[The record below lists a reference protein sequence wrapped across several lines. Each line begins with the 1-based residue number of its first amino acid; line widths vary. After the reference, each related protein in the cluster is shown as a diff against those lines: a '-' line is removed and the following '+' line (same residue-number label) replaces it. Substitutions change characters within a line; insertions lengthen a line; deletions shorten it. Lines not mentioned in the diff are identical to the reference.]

1 MKYIGNEI
9 WHKATD
15 NADKTIISVPADE
28 VSKLCHMLELNG
40 LNYFA
45 YSDETIAK
53 IAINKSDINTTNA
66 ITSNM
71 YEYTDSKVS
80 YSPPDNNNFGKNYR
94 YIPRKAIF
102 SGNTDIMLK
111 VAQRLQEKGIEFS
124 GHVYN
129 QKTTKITVSE
139 EYLLQARKIKN
150 TITDQRQKSKSEIHN
165 KYNVYFS
172 NISESY
178 LNVLKPYL
186 FDSKIEYS
194 TIKHKT
200 GYIFSLNSAEDKIPL
215 YQILKSAQTQVII
228 YDDLHDRNFTVEQ
241 IKAIKPFIDFAG
253 KNQLENLI
261 DHIKPEY
268 NVEQLVNI
276 CQKFKEMYLQ
286 PALDRMYDQKGIL
299 DQLLKLQADYDKELL
314 LYDICANKNYNSEQ
328 IEMLKQG
335 IDSGVSSELLS
346 ELNESYSADEIHDFI
361 DIYKSYNIDEINAF
375 FEDHTDHTYATQEKS
390 FSEQVDDVLNG
401 TLPFYTNLKVCDTPQ
416 ILLDV
421 GCSQFPMLYTQKHL
435 KDAIKPIDSK
445 NHHHGLTVKQIKKLP
460 ELLSDPVM
468 IFDSPNRKDSIIVV
482 TSESD
487 IVNNPII
494 ASIKPNGKGR
504 YEVEDISS
512 NFITSVYGRN
522 KFPQYMK
529 KIIYSDD
536 LLFCNKTKSQELFE
550 RWGEQ
555 YSELTNNLDFDNIIH
570 QSRNIV
576 NNQFH
581 KIDLNEQGNDSKN
594 VSREPTKEELM
605 FGQTDLAKF
614 LAERTPS
621 SDEWEDMAYP
631 LFKNGY
637 LDAHNPSDKA
647 SFGYHMSEPALYD
660 LARRFHDGEDIRR
673 ELALGLLEGGNSADI
688 EFVFEDG
695 KMSDRTYYYAE
706 NLRHSIHTEKTED
719 GYNCSFGGM
728 ERFVSF
734 EEIGQAFIDRIHEEF
749 DDLAYWAVL
758 DYIKD
763 DIPNIS
769 DDTVRELITAF
780 DGAALHGWED
790 GDNQSKL
797 NRIKKALF
805 DVLGNEEKTEKA
817 FACVAK
823 HKYNVTF
830 EQSVSEQEKSFSEQV
845 DDVLAGKAN
854 RYDDIKVCDTPQIL
868 LDVGCEQLPMLY
880 TQNHLKKAV
889 KPKNLKK
896 HTHGLDKEQIK
907 KLPLLLENPVMI
919 YDSLSRKDSLVVVTS
934 EFDNENNPIIVSI
947 YPNGDGKYNL
957 ERVNSNFI
965 TSVHGRENFVKHL
978 EKELEA
984 DNLLY
989 VNKEKSQELFS
1000 VLGLQFSKGLNSLD
1014 FNNIIHQSRNIVNS
1028 SKEKNIEPTITC
1040 DWSESNAFE
1049 DGKTYSVAE
1058 FDSIMKRADYEW
1070 TEKRQAEIDK
1080 YGDDIDK
1087 IYEAYERGEIDG
1099 VHQGY
1104 AKTKFI
1110 INMPDGRTI
1119 TERQDIGD
1127 GYGGVVDFLRST
1139 SYKNIAD
1146 ELEKYIDKLEPTV
1159 KVPEQAEEES
1169 SAYQPYEEEVFAFDG
1184 DIRYYIKENDEHTL
1198 FNVQVQT
1205 HMETPDTNGYIYSGL
1220 GKFCD
1225 TLDEAHAFI
1234 EQDIAERTAAREQ
1247 NAPANEVP
1255 APENGEN
1262 FAITDDNLGEG
1273 GAKTKFKANIAAI
1286 QTLKLIESEHRQATP
1301 IEQQILSQYVGWG
1314 GLASAFDN
1322 TKKNWT
1328 AEYTELKELLTDSE
1342 YASARASTL
1351 DSFYTSPIIIDSIYK
1366 ALDRF
1371 GFKGGNV
1378 LEPAMGIGNFFGRMP
1393 DKLQRNSKLYGV
1405 EIDSISGRIA
1415 KQLYPNADIQVKGFE
1430 KTNFQ
1435 DGSFDVAVGNVPFG
1449 DFSVNDRE
1457 YDSKLKI
1464 HDYFF
1469 LKALDK
1475 VKVGGIAAFITSTGT
1490 LDKQDSSIRAMIAE
1504 KADLIGAVR
1513 LPNTAFKANAGT
1525 EVTSDIIFLQKRSE
1539 PPQIEPE
1546 WVQTGSTA
1554 DGLPINKY
1562 FENHPDMVLGK
1573 IVPGNKLY
1581 GGSNNSTMVIPF
1593 ENSDLEELLN
1603 NAVQNLN
1610 AVISGIKTNEVYA
1623 NQILSS
1629 NVIVPEKLRNY
1640 SFFEQ
1645 NGTIYIKLSQE
1656 NGAEWKKASSKQSK
1670 NKVIDYIKLRD
1681 CTRAVLEAQ
1690 EHNCSDEELHE
1701 LQSQLNTVYDDF
1713 YSKHGLLHSKSN
1725 KALLREDISY
1735 PLVSA
1740 LESEF
1745 EDNKLIQKS
1754 DLFNKRT
1761 IKPVV
1766 PVTHV
1771 DTAQE
1776 ALTVSISEKACVD
1789 LDYMSGISGIDKD
1802 IIIEELHGLIYPVPD
1817 LSTDESI
1824 VYQEAS
1830 EYLSGDIYKKLDAA
1844 IQAAKSN
1851 NLYAENVTVLK
1862 QVLPEPLKAGDITI
1876 RPGATW
1882 IKPQLYE
1889 KFVYET
1895 FDTPNLYRN
1904 DKFIYSFLS
1913 KSINIEYSE
1922 STGSWNI
1929 TNKAADKSI
1938 TATRTYGTADLNAYQ
1953 IFENILNLKDPK
1965 VYKTIKVGDEEKRI
1979 VDLPAT
1985 KKAQAKANKI
1995 REKFADWIFKDPD
2008 RREQL
2013 VNKYNK
2019 LFNCIRPREYDGS
2032 HLYFPGMNTDIKL
2045 HDHQKNAIAHALYG
2059 GNTLLAHSVG
2069 AGKTYEMIT
2078 IAMESK
2084 RLGLCNKP
2092 LFAVPNHLTEQI
2104 GSDILTLYPNANI
2117 LVATKNDF
2125 KKENRQQ
2132 LVSKIATGNFDVV
2145 VIGHT
2150 QLGMI
2155 PISAERQK
2163 MQIEKQIS
2171 DIIQGIE
2178 NLKRNDGSKFQVKAM
2193 ERTRKSL
2200 EKQLE
2205 KLEKQNQDDIITFEQ
2220 LGVDKLFIDEA
2231 HEFKNLFCPTKL
2243 QNVAGISSS
2252 ASQRALD
2259 LFMKC
2264 RYLDEKT
2271 GNKGVVFATGTP
2283 ISNSVTE
2290 LHTMMRYLEYDFL
2303 KSKGL
2308 QHFDNWVSVFGQQ
2321 KTDYELAP
2329 AGNSYR
2335 PRTRISNYSNLPE
2348 LLSMFKICADV
2359 RTADTLNLAV
2369 PDCKLHIVN
2378 CEPTELQKDL
2388 VSELAIRADDVQNGV
2403 VEPTEDNMLKITSDG
2418 RKVGLDPRLVDP
2430 TLEDNQQTK
2439 LNQCVENV
2447 FKIHQDT
2454 INEKSTQIV
2463 FCDLGVPHGKTN
2475 SENINEEENSLEE
2488 YCNFCVYDDIKNKLI
2503 KKGIPANEIAFIHD
2517 APTEKA
2523 KSELFYKMRKGDIRI
2538 LIGSTGK
2545 MGTGTNVQD
2554 RLIAIHDLD
2563 IPWRPSDLEQRRGRM
2578 VRQGN
2583 INQLTHLYRYVTKGT
2598 FDAYSYQT
2606 LEHKQKFISQIITS
2620 KTPARSCEDV
2630 DQAALSYS
2638 EIKALCTGDERIKEM
2653 MVLDTEVKEL
2663 MILHSEYKNNQY
2675 ELQDKLKHFPEEKV
2689 KIEKCIAAINSDI
2702 SKISNLPKDS
2712 ENHFTEFKINL
2723 QNKFYTDKTV
2733 AAKALETA
2741 CINCIAHADEPI
2753 LIGELHGFPITVQ
2766 YSKIRGCL
2774 VAGLKG
2780 AGKYTV
2786 DFTSS
2791 FPHNL
2796 RKLENTLSVLPKRLD
2811 EYENQLAQLIADSQE
2826 TKRLLAEPF
2835 TKGQELIDKS
2845 ERLNELRDILN
2856 TAAAE
2861 SAKNKS
2867 SQTTFYFEA
2876 AKMRKSARQGASKS
2890 TVSQVQEQE
2899 YALEQ

>member
-1 MKYIGNEI
+1 MKYVGNEI

-15 NADKTIISVPADE
+15 NADKAIISVPADE
-28 VSKLCHMLELNG
+28 ISKLCHMLELNG

-45 YSDETIAK
+45 YSNETIAK
-53 IAINKSDINTTNA
+53 IAINKSNISTINA
-66 ITSNM
+66 ISSNK
-71 YEYTDSKVS
+71 YEYIDSKVS

-102 SGNTDIMLK
+102 SGDTDIMLK

-150 TITDQRQKSKSEIHN
+150 TITNQRQQSAQN

-200 GYIFSLNSAEDKIPL
+200 GYIFSLDSAEDKIPL
-215 YQILKSAQTQVII
+215 YKALKSAKTQVII

-253 KNQLENLI
+253 QNQLENLI

-268 NVEQLVNI
+268 NVKQLVTI

-286 PALDRMYDQKGIL
+286 PELDRMYDKKGIL

-314 LYDICANKNYNSEQ
+314 LSDICANKNYNSAQ

-335 IDSGVSSELLS
+335 IDSGVSKELLS

-361 DIYKSYNIDEINAF
+361 DIYKSFNIDEINAF
-375 FEDHTDHTYATQEKS
+375 FDDHTATNEKS
-390 FSEQVDDVLNG
+390 FAQQVDDVLNG
-401 TLPFYTNLKVCDTPQ
+401 KADRYSDLKVCDTPQ

-421 GCSQFPMLYTQKHL
+421 GCEQLPMFYTQRHLRKVILPKNLVKHT
-435 KDAIKPIDSK
+435 
-445 NHHHGLTVKQIKKLP
+445 HGLTEEQIKKMP
-460 ELLSDPVM
+460 ELLEKPVM
-468 IFDSPNRKDSIIVV
+468 IYDSLSRQDSLVVV
-482 TSESD
+482 TSEVD
-487 IVNNPII
+487 TENDPII
-494 ASIKPNGKGR
+494 ISIHPNGSGKYDLER
-504 YEVEDISS
+504 VSS
-512 NFITSVYGRN
+512 NFITSVYGRENFN
-522 KFPQYMK
+522 KHLELELQADNILY
-529 KIIYSDD
+529 I
-536 LLFCNKTKSQELFE
+536 NKEKSQELFSVL
-550 RWGEQ
+550 RLQFSQG
-555 YSELTNNLDFDNIIH
+555 LNDLDFNTIIH

-581 KIDLNEQGNDSKN
+581 KIDLNNENNTSTSAPMEQKLNTLDFSDIENIDKFAYNPNTNSVIWIYYNADGNNGQGQFVETTIYADDVVSANNTAKSNKDFLDRLYEKCETTLIDFGTADFDSTLKYFKGN
-594 VSREPTKEELM
+594 N
-605 FGQTDLAKF
+605 FDLAIN
-614 LAERTPS
+614 S
-621 SDEWEDMAYP
+621 EDTDKISNY
-631 LFKNGY
+631 FKNKFDISENIIVADETQKY
-637 LDAHNPSDKA
+637 AHTINSELDQ
-647 SFGYHMSEPALYD
+647 SEL
-660 LARRFHDGEDIRR
+660 
-673 ELALGLLEGGNSADI
+673 
-688 EFVFEDG
+688 
-695 KMSDRTYYYAE
+695 
-706 NLRHSIHTEKTED
+706 
-719 GYNCSFGGM
+719 
-728 ERFVSF
+728 
-734 EEIGQAFIDRIHEEF
+734 
-749 DDLAYWAVL
+749 
-758 DYIKD
+758 
-763 DIPNIS
+763 
-769 DDTVRELITAF
+769 
-780 DGAALHGWED
+780 
-790 GDNQSKL
+790 
-797 NRIKKALF
+797 
-805 DVLGNEEKTEKA
+805 
-817 FACVAK
+817 
-823 HKYNVTF
+823 
-830 EQSVSEQEKSFSEQV
+830 EQEKSFAQQI
-845 DDVLAGKAN
+845 DDVLNGKAD
-854 RYDDIKVCDTPQIL
+854 RYSDLKVCDTPQIL
-868 LDVGCEQLPMLY
+868 LDVGCEQLPMFY
-880 TQNHLKKAV
+880 TKRHLKEAIKL
-889 KPKNLKK
+889 KNG
-896 HTHGLDKEQIK
+896 HTHAHGLEIEQIK
-907 KLPLLLENPVMI
+907 KMPELLNNPVMI
-919 YDSLSRKDSLVVVTS
+919 YDSLTQNDSIIVLTS
-934 EFDNENNPIIVSI
+934 EIDKDRLPIIASI
-947 YPNGDGKYNL
+947 KPNGIGKYQL
-957 ERVNSNFI
+957 EKMDSNFI
-965 TSVHGRENFVKHL
+965 TSFYGRKNFDNHL
-978 EKELEA
+978 ERIVNNDK
-984 DNLLY
+984 LLY
-989 VNKEKSQELFS
+989 INKQKSQELFS
-1000 VLGLQFSKGLNSLD
+1000 VLGLQSSKGLNNLD
-1014 FNNIIHQSRNIVNS
+1014 FNIIIHQSRNIVNNQFH
-1028 SKEKNIEPTITC
+1028 KN
-1040 DWSESNAFE
+1040 DLNN
-1049 DGKTYSVAE
+1049 G
-1058 FDSIMKRADYEW
+1058 
-1070 TEKRQAEIDK
+1070 
-1080 YGDDIDK
+1080 
-1087 IYEAYERGEIDG
+1087 
-1099 VHQGY
+1099 
-1104 AKTKFI
+1104 
-1110 INMPDGRTI
+1110 NN
-1119 TERQDIGD
+1119 
-1127 GYGGVVDFLRST
+1127 RST
-1139 SYKNIAD
+1139 SAPVEQKLNTFDGEVYNTEQYDNI
-1146 ELEKYIDKLEPTV
+1146 EKHTGKDQQTV
-1159 KVPEQAEEES
+1159 DAVKE
-1169 SAYQPYEEEVFAFDG
+1169 PYEEEVFAFDG
-1184 DIRYYIKENDEHTL
+1184 DIRYYIKENDEHT

-1205 HMETPDTNGYIYSGL
+1205 HMKMSGTEDYVYSGF
-1220 GKFCD
+1220 GRFCD

-1234 EQDIAERTAAREQ
+1234 KQDIAERTAGRKQTVDLISDASDVANISSPADDVSAVE
-1247 NAPANEVP
+1247 APVVEP
-1255 APENGEN
+1255 DKGDN
-1262 FAITDDNLGEG
+1262 FTITDDTLGEG
-1273 GAKTKFKANIAAI
+1273 GAKRKFRNNVAAI

-1314 GLASAFDN
+1314 GLANAFDD
-1322 TKKNWT
+1322 TKQNWV

-1342 YASARASTL
+1342 YISARASTL
-1351 DSFYTSPIIIDSIYK
+1351 DSFYTSPVIIDSIYK
-1366 ALDRF
+1366 ALDKF
-1371 GFKGGNV
+1371 GFKGGNI

-1435 DGSFDVAVGNVPFG
+1435 DDSFDVAVGNVPFG

-1573 IVPGNKLY
+1573 IVSGNKLY
-1581 GGSNNSTMVIPF
+1581 GGSNNSTMVVPF
-1593 ENSDLEELLN
+1593 EDSDLGELLN

-1610 AVISGIKTNEVYA
+1610 AVISDIKTNVVYA
-1623 NQILSS
+1623 NQILNS

-1645 NGTIYIKLSQE
+1645 NETIFIKLSQE

-1690 EHNCSDEELHE
+1690 EHNCSDEELHK

-1789 LDYMSGISGIDKD
+1789 LDYMSSISGIDKD
-1802 IIIEELHGLIYPVPD
+1802 IIIEELHGLIYPVPN

-1824 VYQEAS
+1824 IYQEAS

-1889 KFVYET
+1889 KFIYET
-1895 FDTPNLYRN
+1895 FDTSNFYRN
-1904 DKFIYSFLS
+1904 DKFISNLLYK
-1913 KSINIEYSE
+1913 KSINVEYSE
-1922 STGSWNI
+1922 STGTWNI
-1929 TNKAADKSI
+1929 SNKSIDKSV
-1938 TATRTYGTADLNAYQ
+1938 TTTKTYGTDDLNAYQ

-1965 VYKTIKVGDEEKRI
+1965 VYKTIKVGDDEKRI

-2008 RREQL
+2008 RRAEL

-2019 LFNCIRPREYDGS
+2019 LFNCIHPREYDGS

-2045 HDHQKNAIAHALYG
+2045 HGHQKNAIAHALYG

-2163 MQIEKQIS
+2163 IQIEKQIS

-2205 KLEKQNQDDIITFEQ
+2205 KLEKQNQDDVITFEQ
-2220 LGVDKLFIDEA
+2220 LGVDKLFVDEA

-2308 QHFDNWVSVFGQQ
+2308 QHFDNWVSTFGQQ

-2359 RTADTLNLAV
+2359 KTADTLNLAV
-2369 PDCKLHIVN
+2369 PDCQLHIVN
-2378 CEPTELQKDL
+2378 SEPTELQKDL
-2388 VSELAIRADDVQNGV
+2388 VSELAIRADDVQNGIV
-2403 VEPTEDNMLKITSDG
+2403 DPTEDNMLKITSDG

-2430 TLEDNQQTK
+2430 TLEDNPQTK

-2447 FKIHQDT
+2447 FKIHQNTND
-2454 INEKSTQIV
+2454 EKSTQIV

-2475 SENINEEENSLEE
+2475 PENINESEADSLEE
-2488 YCNFCVYDDIKNKLI
+2488 YCSFCVYDDIKNKLI
-2503 KKGIPANEIAFIHD
+2503 RKGVPANEIAFIHD
-2517 APTEKA
+2517 AATEKA

-2538 LIGSTGK
+2538 LLGSTGK

-2583 INQLTHLYRYVTKGT
+2583 KNQLTHLYRYVTKGT

-2606 LEHKQKFISQIITS
+2606 LENKQKFISQIITS

-2675 ELQDKLKHFPEEKV
+2675 ELQDKLKHFPEEKTR
-2689 KIEKCIAAINSDI
+2689 IEKYIAAINSDI

-2712 ENHFTEFKINL
+2712 ENHFTEFKIHL
-2723 QNKFYTDKTV
+2723 QNKFYTDKTI
-2733 AAKALETA
+2733 AAKALEKA

-2753 LIGELHGFPITVQ
+2753 LIGDLHGFPITVQ
-2766 YSKIRGCL
+2766 YSKIHGCL

-2796 RKLENTLSVLPKRLD
+2796 RKLENILSNLPKRLV

-2826 TKRLLAEPF
+2826 AKRLLAEPF

-2845 ERLNELRDILN
+2845 ERLNELRDVLN

-2861 SAKNKS
+2861 AAKNKS
-2867 SQTTFYFEA
+2867 NQKTFYFEA
-2876 AKMRKSARQGASKS
+2876 AKMRKSARQESSKS
-2890 TVSQVQEQE
+2890 TIVKEE